1 MSAIKP
7 ALLLCLILTIGLFL
21 GQGRANPVETNV
33 PDIPAPDA
41 NELGIDFG
49 EEEDATDKPL
59 GIFTIK
65 HPRIQEP
72 RDAAATYRCDPRT
85 SPPTSDGLGKKFPTL
100 SAHCDEDVM
109 PVPRALSN
117 LLAPG
122 KVGFWAHSICLQ
134 I

>member
-65 HPRIQEP
+65 VRHIQP
-72 RDAAATYRCDPRT
+72 DP
-85 SPPTSDGLGKKFPTL
+85 
-100 SAHCDEDVM
+100 AHC
-109 PVPRALSN
+109 AQLS
-117 LLAPG
+117 PHHPHHPQCHSYCKRQG
-122 KVGFWAHSICLQ
+122 HWVGQCKKDICQ
-134 I
+134 CFS